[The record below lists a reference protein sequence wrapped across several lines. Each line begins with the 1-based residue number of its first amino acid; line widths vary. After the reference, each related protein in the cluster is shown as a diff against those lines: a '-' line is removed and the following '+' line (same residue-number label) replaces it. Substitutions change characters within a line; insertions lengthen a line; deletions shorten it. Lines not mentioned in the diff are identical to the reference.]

1 MSETKRPVE
10 DTVILQETK
19 KQKVEETLHQNK
31 GIQENDVGITSYISN
46 QIGGFSGTLK
56 QRYTDFLVNEIGLD
70 GKVVH
75 FEDDGIM
82 DMKERRRQRREKE
95 REAETNEE
103 QNEAQKGEAE
113 KGEAQKEQPK
123 PFELDEEKKH
133 KLIQIFGEDEVSKFS
148 ELIKTPGTFESVKV
162 IEEKVIRGQVHQLV
176 REAFGGRIETK
187 TTPKNT
193 FNFSLNPTRPKNSNR
208 NRNRDH
214 GEPLDT
220 RDENGVENWGV
231 GPYKPFLH
239 FNLYKE
245 NKDTM
250 EAASLMA
257 RYLKIQPRFVR
268 FAGTKDRRGVTV
280 QRICLSRFKVERVN
294 SLNKALRGMKLG
306 GFSYEESSLG
316 LGDLLG
322 NEFIITLRD
331 VKSLTD
337 APIEQVISESL
348 ESLRENGFINYYGMQ
363 RFGTFSISTHTIG
376 KEILLSNWSKA
387 ANLILSVQDLVLPE
401 SVESRKIWEMSRDA
415 SAALEKM
422 PKKCIAE
429 WSLLKHLST
438 CKKQDDGEFTDND
451 YFNALMKIPRNLRI
465 MYGHAYQ
472 SYVWN
477 CVASRRMELHGLE
490 VVAGDLVIDETEQIK
505 VEKNKETVDEDD
517 FEEDVRTDKF
527 QRARAVTQ
535 EEVEQK
541 KFSIY
546 DIVLPT
552 PGFDINYPSNED
564 LFNTYK
570 TIMKEDGMDP
580 SEMYRK
586 VREFSFAGS
595 YRNLIA
601 KPKNLEYHI
610 RHYNEP
616 TQQLVYTDLD
626 LLKMKKA
633 GESQVGQILPEV
645 GGERVAIILKL
656 QLDTSA
662 YATMALREVMKA
674 DTSRHGEMCDVKVK

>member
-10 DTVILQETK
+10 DTVVLQETK
-19 KQKVEETLHQNK
+19 KQKVEETLHQKK

-95 REAETNEE
+95 RETETKEE
-103 QNEAQKGEAE
+103 QN
-113 KGEAQKEQPK
+113 EAQKEQPK
-123 PFELDEEKKH
+123 PFELDEEKKQ
-133 KLIQIFGEDEVSKFS
+133 KLAEIFGEDEVTKFS

-162 IEEKVIRGQVHQLV
+162 IEEKAIRGQVHQLV

-208 NRNRDH
+208 NRNRDQ

-257 RYLKIQPRFVR
+257 RYLKIQPKFVR

-280 QRICLSRFKVERVN
+280 QKICLSRFKVERVN

-331 VKSLTD
+331 VKSLTGT
-337 APIEQVISESL
+337 PIEQVMSESL
-348 ESLRENGFINYYGMQ
+348 ESLGENGFINYYGMQ

-376 KEILLSNWSKA
+376 KEILLNNWAKA
-387 ANLILSVQDLVLPE
+387 AKLILSVQDLVLPE
-401 SVESRKIWEMSRDA
+401 SVESRKIWEISRDA
-415 SAALEKM
+415 AAALDKM

-477 CVASRRMELHGLE
+477 CVASRRMELLGLE
-490 VVAGDLVIDETEQIK
+490 VVAGDLVIDDTEQSK
-505 VEKNKETVDEDD
+505 VEKNKDSVDEDD

-633 GESQVGQILPEV
+633 GESPVDQILPEV
-645 GGERVAIILKL
+645 GGERIAVILKL

-674 DTSRHGEMCDVKVK
+674 DTSRHGELCDVKVN